1 MPPGAGSRVIII
13 GGGLAG
19 ITAALAALESG
30 AEVLLLDRGGLG
42 LGTNSALANGVF
54 AAPTQR
60 HDPLQYQ
67 EATFETGK
75 RLNRPALV
83 AAAAAHAAEAFAF
96 LRPHG
101 LELIPGDNTYSYDSP
116 RADVFRGAEMMRALA
131 ASLRRREGFRFHGG
145 FQARELVVSDGRVT
159 GVRGWDREGRLLE
172 LTAGAVV
179 LASGGAAAV
188 YARNDNQKSSLGQG
202 WLLAARAG
210 LALWDLEFVQF
221 YPLVLDQP
229 GLPRVMLY
237 PPYPKQARLLDAQGR
252 DLAASH
258 GLGDLNQA
266 IQMLRDAFASLVHR
280 AGQEGPVHLD
290 YTAVPDELWSRYPMA
305 LMRTY
310 RHDFRRK
317 PVRVAPGA
325 HFCMGGVRIDAK
337 GRSDLP
343 GLLVCGEAAWGLHGA
358 NRRGGNAL
366 TECVVFGML
375 AGREAA
381 EQARL
386 FPLPGDE
393 RELSPRPSADPAP
406 GAEYRALLERLR
418 TIAWQRAGLERDADG
433 IAAGL
438 AEAEALAADLAAIAA
453 HGPAQA
459 RRHDDLAAGLLFLR
473 GVLLAS
479 QARRESRGGFQR
491 SDYPATGGAEWL
503 RHSRLVMDAD
513 GGLSLSQVPASE
525 VDPA

>member
-1 MPPGAGSRVIII
+1 MPAAGHRVIII

-19 ITAALAALESG
+19 VTAALAALDSG

-54 AAPTQR
+54 AAPTPQ
-60 HDPLQYQ
+60 HDPRQYQ
-67 EATFETGK
+67 AATLEVGK
-75 RLNRPALV
+75 QLNRPALV
-83 AAAAAHAAEAFAF
+83 EAAATHAGEAFAF

-101 LELIPGDNTYSYDSP
+101 LDLSQGGNSYSYNSP
-116 RADVFRGAEMMRALA
+116 RPDVFRGAEMMRALA
-131 ASLRRREGFRFHGG
+131 ASLRGREGFSFQGG
-145 FQARELVVSDGRVT
+145 FQARELVVGDGRVR
-159 GVRGWDREGRLLE
+159 GVRGWDRGGRLLE
-172 LTAGAVV
+172 IPASAVI
-179 LASGGAAAV
+179 LASGGAAAI

-237 PPYPKQARLLDAQGR
+237 PPYPKQVRLLDAQGH
-252 DLAASH
+252 DLAAAH
-258 GLGDLNQA
+258 GLTDLDQA

-280 AGQEGPVHLD
+280 AGQSGPVFLD
-290 YTAVPDELWSRYPMA
+290 YSAVPAELWPRYPMA
-305 LMRTY
+305 LLRSY

-317 PVRVAPGA
+317 PVQVAPGA
-325 HFCMGGVRIDAK
+325 HFCMGGLRIDAN

-381 EQARL
+381 SQALAAPIAR
-386 FPLPGDE
+386 E
-393 RELSPRPSADPAP
+393 ARELTPPPSAAPAP
-406 GAEYRALLERLR
+406 GPAYRALLERLR
-418 TIAWQRAGLERDADG
+418 QIAWQRAGLERDAQG

-438 AEAEALAADLAAIAA
+438 AEAEVLAQDLAALAPE
-453 HGPAQA
+453 GPAQA

-491 SDYPATGGAEWL
+491 SDYPETGGAEWL
-503 RHSRLVMDAD
+503 RHSRLVRSQD
-513 GGLSLSQVPASE
+513 GALSLSQAPASE
-525 VDPA
+525 VDQA

>member
-1 MPPGAGSRVIII
+1 MPPVAGSRVIII

-19 ITAALAALESG
+19 ITAALAALDSG
-30 AEVLLLDRGGLG
+30 AQVLLLDRGGLG

-54 AAPTQR
+54 AAPTSR
-60 HDPLQYQ
+60 HDPRQYQ
-67 EATFETGK
+67 DATLEVGK
-75 RLNRPALV
+75 QLNRPALV

-101 LELIPGDNTYSYDSP
+101 LDLSEEATHYSFNSP
-116 RADVFRGAEMMRALA
+116 RPDVFRGAEMMRALA
-131 ASLRRREGFRFHGG
+131 ASLRGRAGFTFRGG
-145 FQARELVVSDGRVT
+145 FQVRELLKTDDRVV
-159 GVRGWDREGRLLE
+159 GVRGWDRDGRLLE
-172 LTAGAVV
+172 LTAGAVI

-252 DLAASH
+252 DLAVAQ
-258 GLGDLNQA
+258 GMADLNQA
-266 IQMLRDAFASLVHR
+266 TQMLRDAFASLVHR
-280 AGQEGPVHLD
+280 AGQSGPVYLD
-290 YTAVPDELWSRYPMA
+290 YTAVPEDLWPRYPMA
-305 LMRTY
+305 LLRTY
-310 RHDFRRK
+310 HHDFRRQ

-325 HFCMGGVRIDAK
+325 HFCMGGLRIDAQ
-337 GRSDLP
+337 GRADLP

-375 AGREAA
+375 AGQEAA
-381 EQARL
+381 KEASSSL
-386 FPLPGDE
+386 MEGE
-393 RELSPRPSADPAP
+393 SRELSPRPNADPAP

-418 TIAWQRAGLERDADG
+418 AIAWLRAGLERDADG

-438 AEAEALAADLAAIAA
+438 AEAEALAMDLTALTPA
-453 HGPAQA
+453 GPAQA
-459 RRHDDLAAGLLFLR
+459 RRRDDLMAGLLFLR

-491 SDYPATGGAEWL
+491 GDYPATGGAEWL
-503 RHSRLVMDAD
+503 RHSRLVMEPD

-525 VDPA
+525 VDQV

>member
-1 MPPGAGSRVIII
+1 MPPAAKGRVIII

-19 ITAALAALESG
+19 VTAALAALDRG
-30 AEVLLLDRGGLG
+30 VPVLLLDRGGLG

-54 AAPTQR
+54 AAPTPW
-60 HDPLQYQ
+60 HDREQYQ

-83 AAAAAHAAEAFAF
+83 AAAAAQAAEAFAF

-101 LELIPGDNTYSYDSP
+101 LDLIPGDNTYSYNSP
-116 RADVFRGAEMMRALA
+116 RPDVFRGAEMMRALA
-131 ASLRRREGFRFHGG
+131 ASLRGRAGFTFQGG
-145 FQARELVVSDGRVT
+145 FQARELVVRDGRVT
-159 GVRGWDREGRLLE
+159 GVRGWDRFGRLLE
-172 LTAGAVV
+172 ISASAVV

-210 LALWDLEFVQF
+210 LPLWDLEFVQF

-237 PPYPKQARLLDAQGR
+237 PPYPTQARLLDSQGR
-252 DLAASH
+252 DLAAAH

-266 IQMLRDAFASLVHR
+266 IQMLRDAFAILVHR
-280 AGQEGPVHLD
+280 AGRDGPVHLD
-290 YTAVPDELWSRYPMA
+290 YTAVPAELWSRYPMA

-310 RHDFRRK
+310 RHDFRRQ

-325 HFCMGGVRIDAK
+325 HFCMGGLRIDTNS
-337 GRSDLP
+337 RSDLP
-343 GLLVCGEAAWGLHGA
+343 GLLVSGEAAWGLHGA

-381 EQARL
+381 NQAGL
-386 FPLPGDE
+386 FPVQDDE
-393 RELSPRPSADPAP
+393 RELSPRPSADPSP
-406 GAEYRALLERLR
+406 GSPYRALLERLR
-418 TIAWQRAGLERDADG
+418 TIAWRRAGLERDAAG
-433 IAAGL
+433 ITAGL
-438 AEAEALAADLAAIAA
+438 TEAEALAADLKSLAPA
-453 HGPAQA
+453 GPSQA

-503 RHSRLVMDAD
+503 KHSRLVMGPD
-513 GGLSLSQVPASE
+513 GRLGLAQVPAAE
-525 VDPA
+525 VDRA